1 MQPAMQSPEPVTNVS
16 SQSSPTGRAIT
27 CGPSPIM
34 PGTWGAYP
42 RNCGSNAPTAAIAAA
57 AESIEPPIDGAGVAG
72 GDEVGDNDGEAT
84 GDGLADAAAEVEGT
98 TEAGIEGLD
107 GGSVGEG
114 DALGPVAP
122 QPARTE
128 ESREMVTRKVPRAR
142 GPLPQERAAR
152 APGRVIRMVVDE
164 ETFTGDA
171 VLRRDRAPSSWRP

>member
-1 MQPAMQSPEPVTNVS
+1 
-16 SQSSPTGRAIT
+16 
-27 CGPSPIM
+27 M